1 MEPKELP
8 CCSIPY
14 LCKQL
19 ATGILI
25 VTALCVHVNNQS
37 TWWMFTVYLPVLI
50 NQSFIVTL
58 SLRQSRKN
66 FSVSFSQALMTE
78 IDLNEELVYYF
89 GLFLIKRA
97 DDGEAT
103 SE

>member
-1 MEPKELP
+1 
-8 CCSIPY
+8 
-14 LCKQL
+14 
-19 ATGILI
+19 
-25 VTALCVHVNNQS
+25 
-37 TWWMFTVYLPVLI
+37 MFTVYLPVLI

>member
-1 MEPKELP
+1 
-8 CCSIPY
+8 
-14 LCKQL
+14 
-19 ATGILI
+19 
-25 VTALCVHVNNQS
+25 
-37 TWWMFTVYLPVLI
+37 MFTVYLPVLI

-89 GLFLIKRA
+89 GLFLIKR